1 MSIPDVNL
9 QAPRAI
15 ALAIPEAGI
24 EPPRS
29 PVAPHSPVARERVIK
44 PLTIDSA
51 FSDLTARITELAVF
65 QILTT
70 VFFLPTTSG
79 GYGQILKAH
88 GGSFEIAFDAYLRA
102 NTSPV
107 GFWLIKGIKPII
119 TSCLSVVFN
128 NSFSQVKNFSK
139 EELRSLIRSDEK
151 QLHLIRLIKS
161 FINVAIDLNHQKLTL
176 DREDENTF
184 KRACDLQ
191 HDQFLTELNRDLPQD
206 ADQPA
211 SIRAKKLVNEFYQE
225 LAHELL
231 EAFHPRFD
239 FKIEAKFR
247 NALAAIEAKIA
258 GLEGSPS
265 SAAKIKK
272 FFYTVYRNFI
282 AFLLNHVVA
291 PAGQFKNAVFKDFSH
306 LFDRLLA
313 FILES
318 SISAF
323 LELLKDQRGFSLDI
337 YRGINSLLSTP
348 PTPPTAEEAAAL
360 PLPVAVDTPISLEL
374 KEIVGNLMRFFKDA
388 PTAETSL
395 GSLAT
400 GLIDHVVGYGETQIK
415 QTVVSIYRTLMSPA
429 NLEQTQTQALTV
441 FAKIIKGCQS
451 GVEEVG
457 SNPPANEEYMREQEA
472 LKTEIRRETD
482 QIGDHISEKAHT
494 VISDFLAPS
503 EAAATA
509 GAAPSSFWS
518 GAFSR
523 ASSAVGM
530 VARSTRH
537 VVSFA
542 SRVAYGRTP
551 TELIGHDYATKKLV
565 YVKDAL
571 LDPRTVRTVT
581 NVAIPLVTHYI
592 RRQTTVA

>member
-9 QAPRAI
+9 QAPR

-119 TSCLSVVFN
+119 QSCLSAVFN
-128 NSFSQVKNFSK
+128 NSFSQVKNFSN

-161 FINVAIDLNHQKLTL
+161 FITVAIDLNHQKLTL
-176 DREDENTF
+176 DSEDENTF

-191 HDQFLTELNRDLPQD
+191 HDQFLTELYHDLPQD

-247 NALAAIEAKIA
+247 NALDSIEAKIA

-337 YRGINSLLSTP
+337 YRGINSALS
-348 PTPPTAEEAAAL
+348 TPPTAEEAAAL
-360 PLPVAVDTPISLEL
+360 PLPVAIDTPISLEL

-400 GLIDHVVGYGETQIK
+400 DLIDHVVGFGETQIK
-415 QTVVSIYRTLMSPA
+415 QAVVNSYRTLMSPA

-457 SNPPANEEYMREQEA
+457 SNPPANEEYVRQQEA

-482 QIGDHISEKAHT
+482 QIGRHISAKAHT

-509 GAAPSSFWS
+509 GAAQSSFWS
-518 GAFSR
+518 GALSM

-530 VARSTRH
+530 VARGTRH
-537 VVSFA
+537 VVSFT

-581 NVAIPLVTHYI
+581 NVAIPLVTRYI
-592 RRQTTVA
+592 QRQTTVA